1 MWQSQAFAG
10 ALSFG
15 GSLPEEFG
23 TLCIVAAELMPA

>member
-15 GSLPEEFG
+15 ASVPEEFG
-23 TLCIVAAELMPA
+23 TAFCA